1 MTLLKRLLAWRP
13 LPWGLAAS
21 LVVLVMAW
29 TFTATPR
36 YRSSALLQLT
46 PQTPAA
52 PMADALSSLPGAG
65 LLGLGRDGLETEM
78 GLLQSR
84 RVLDAVIDSLVLTVR
99 REEPAIGR
107 DSLVALARIEG
118 AEVEGLL
125 VLRREEGGRFAL
137 DAGELRPALTL
148 PQGIAVGERLEI
160 GNVALT
166 LRESLRGDDAPARI
180 TLRFVPR
187 FVARRTLESRLDLMR
202 PSTGAQLIRVSLD
215 DPDPRIAARAL
226 ERLVAEY
233 LQYSSGAAG
242 SDARSTVEGLR
253 VALDSTRRALAAAD
267 AQLRS
272 FQERTGLVVP
282 EEQAAMQVQRY
293 AALRT
298 QYDVLEVERRTLV
311 ELLALVA
318 ERAEDRGPSAY
329 RQLAT
334 FPNLISN
341 GAIQD
346 LLTTL
351 TELENDRSALRLLRS
366 EQNADVRQLSG
377 RIAEIEEQLRRVG
390 AEYLEGVTRQAA
402 AVETALAEI
411 DRELGVLPER
421 QVALLKLLREQKIAS
436 EAYVAIERQ
445 LRATELMEAVRRD
458 AVRVVDAPVAAD
470 VKDPQFPKPAVHLVL
485 ALVLAAAA
493 AAAVVALRGAL
504 VATAD

>member
-46 PQTPAA
+46 PQTPTA

-99 REEPAIGR
+99 REDPAVGR
-107 DSLVALARIEG
+107 DSLVTLERIEG

-125 VLRREEGGRFAL
+125 VLRRDEGGRYAV
-137 DAGELRPALTL
+137 DASELKPTLTL
-148 PQGIAVGERLEI
+148 PQGIAAGERLQV

-166 LRESLRGDDAPARI
+166 LRASDADRI
-180 TLRFVPR
+180 TLRFAPR
-187 FVARRTLESRLDLMR
+187 YITRRTLESRLDLMR

-215 DPDPRIAARAL
+215 DADPRIAARAL
-226 ERLVAEY
+226 ERLLAEY
-233 LQYSSGAAG
+233 MQYSSGTAG
-242 SDARSTVEGLR
+242 SDARATAEGLR
-253 VALDSTRRALAAAD
+253 VALDSARRALGAAD

-282 EEQAAMQVQRY
+282 EEQAAMQVARY

-298 QYDVLEVERRTLV
+298 QFDVLEVERRTLV
-311 ELLALVA
+311 ELLQLVA
-318 ERAEDRGPSAY
+318 QRAEDRGPSAY

-341 GAIQD
+341 AAIQE
-346 LLTTL
+346 LLKTL

-366 EQNADVRQLSG
+366 EQNADVRQLSA
-377 RIAEIEEQLRRVG
+377 RIGEIEEQLRRLG
-390 AEYLEGVTRQAA
+390 AEYLEGVARQAA
-402 AVETALAEI
+402 SVEDALAEI
-411 DRELGVLPER
+411 DRELGLLPER
-421 QVALLKLLREQKIAS
+421 QVALLRLLREQKIAS

-445 LRATELMEAVRRD
+445 LRATELMEAVRRE

-470 VKDPQFPKPAVHLVL
+470 VKDPQFPKPAVHLAL

-493 AAAVVALRGAL
+493 AAAVIALRGAL
-504 VATAD
+504 LAAD

>member
-21 LVVLVMAW
+21 LIVLVMAW

-52 PMADALSSLPGAG
+52 PMAEALSALPGAG

-99 REEPAIGR
+99 REDPAIGR
-107 DSLVALARIEG
+107 DSLVTLTRIDG

-125 VLRREEGGRFAL
+125 HLRREASGRYAI
-137 DAGELRPALTL
+137 DGSELRPALTL
-148 PQGIAVGERLEI
+148 PQSVAVGEPVAI
-160 GNVALT
+160 GNVSLT
-166 LRESLRGDDAPARI
+166 LAPTEQERI
-180 TLRFVPR
+180 TLRFSPR
-187 FVARRTLESRLDLMR
+187 YVARRGLESRLDLMR

-215 DPDPRIAARAL
+215 DADPRIAARAL
-226 ERLVAEY
+226 ERLLAEY
-233 LQYSSGAAG
+233 LQYSSGTAG
-242 SDARSTVEGLR
+242 SDARATVQGLR
-253 VALDSTRRALAAAD
+253 LALDSTSRALAAAD

-293 AALRT
+293 AVLRT
-298 QYDVLEVERRTLV
+298 QFDALEVERRSLV

-318 ERAEDRGPSAY
+318 QRAEERGPSAY

-346 LLTTL
+346 LLTAL

-366 EQNADVRQLSG
+366 EQNSDVRQLTA
-377 RIAEIEEQLRRVG
+377 RINEIEDQLRRLG
-390 AEYLEGVTRQAA
+390 AEYLEGITRQAA
-402 AVETALAEI
+402 SVETALAEI
-411 DRELGVLPER
+411 DRELGLLPER

-436 EAYVAIERQ
+436 EAYVAIERL
-445 LRATELMEAVRRD
+445 LRATELMEAVRRE

-470 VKDPQFPKPAVHLVL
+470 VDDPQFPKPAVHLVL
-485 ALVLAAAA
+485 ALVLAAAV

-504 VATAD
+504 LAAG

>member
-1 MTLLKRLLAWRP
+1 M
-13 LPWGLAAS
+13 
-21 LVVLVMAW
+21 
-29 TFTATPR
+29 
-36 YRSSALLQLT
+36 
-46 PQTPAA
+46 
-52 PMADALSSLPGAG
+52 
-65 LLGLGRDGLETEM
+65 
-78 GLLQSR
+78 
-84 RVLDAVIDSLVLTVR
+84 
-99 REEPAIGR
+99 
-107 DSLVALARIEG
+107 
-118 AEVEGLL
+118 
-125 VLRREEGGRFAL
+125 
-137 DAGELRPALTL
+137 
-148 PQGIAVGERLEI
+148 
-160 GNVALT
+160 
-166 LRESLRGDDAPARI
+166 
-180 TLRFVPR
+180 PR
-187 FVARRTLESRLDLMR
+187 FIARRTLEGRLDLMR

-253 VALDSTRRALAAAD
+253 VALDSTGRGLAD
-267 AQLRS
+267 ADARLRS

-282 EEQAAMQVQRY
+282 EEQAAMQVARY

-298 QYDVLEVERRTLV
+298 QYDALEVERRTLV

-318 ERAEDRGPSAY
+318 QRAEDRGPSAY

-366 EQNADVRQLSG
+366 EQNADVRQLSA
-377 RIAEIEEQLRRVG
+377 RINEIEEQLRRVG
-390 AEYLEGVTRQAA
+390 AEYLEGITRQAA
-402 AVETALAEI
+402 SVETALAEI

-470 VKDPQFPKPAVHLVL
+470 VKDPQFPKPAVHLAL

-493 AAAVVALRGAL
+493 AASVVALRGAL
-504 VATAD
+504 LAAD

>member
-1 MTLLKRLLAWRP
+1 MTLFKRLLAWRP

-21 LVVLVMAW
+21 LIVLVMAW

-52 PMADALSSLPGAG
+52 PMADALSSMPGAS

-99 REEPAIGR
+99 REDPAIGR
-107 DSLVALARIEG
+107 DSLVALARIDG
-118 AEVEGLL
+118 AELEGLL
-125 VLRREEGGRFAL
+125 VLRREEGGRYAL
-137 DAGELRPALTL
+137 DAGELRPALAL
-148 PQGIAVGERLEI
+148 PQSIAVGERLEI

-187 FVARRTLESRLDLMR
+187 FVARRILEGRLDLMR

-242 SDARSTVEGLR
+242 SDARSTVAGLR
-253 VALDSTRRALAAAD
+253 VALDSTRRALAEAD
-267 AQLRS
+267 AQLRG

-298 QYDVLEVERRTLV
+298 QYDALEVERRTLV

-318 ERAEDRGPSAY
+318 QRAEDRGPSAY

-377 RIAEIEEQLRRVG
+377 RITEIEEQLRRVG

-470 VKDPQFPKPAVHLVL
+470 VKDPQFPKPAVHLAL

-493 AAAVVALRGAL
+493 AAAVVALRGAF